1 MDHIEDQKL
10 EDILKQ
16 GAARADGELRRDL
29 WPAMLRRMEQ
39 GEQRVPWFD
48 WALLG
53 LVGASL
59 LLAPQIIPVLLYHL

>member
-1 MDHIEDQKL
+1 MDQHEDAKL
-10 EDILKQ
+10 KEFVRR
-16 GAARADGELRRDL
+16 GAAPADGELRRDL

-39 GEQRVPWFD
+39 SERRVPWFD

-59 LLAPQIIPVLLYHL
+59 LLAPQIIPMLLYQL